1 MKKSTKRL
9 LLAALLLGFVSSSAM
24 AEEGKVYAAIDFGE
38 GRAPDACTGLPANFS
53 CNSTTT
59 AYRFGLG
66 YQANQNVG
74 IEAAFLDAGNIT
86 ASGTYLGVPITAD
99 ITMSGYQFSSINSFP
114 IGNEAALL
122 LKVGLAL
129 VTAKGSASA
138 PGVAVST
145 EYDNSNFTYG
155 FGARFKANDKIAI
168 RVMYE
173 NFGTVKS
180 SSTDTGSEVTL
191 LSAGLQIGF

>member
-1 MKKSTKRL
+1 MKKSKGL
-9 LLAALLLGFVSSSAM
+9 LLAALFLGFVSSSAM
-24 AEEGKVYAAIDFGE
+24 AEEGKVYAAIDFGQ
-38 GRAPDACTGLPANFS
+38 GSVPDACTGLPANFN

-74 IEAAFLDAGNIT
+74 VEAAFLDAGNIT
-86 ASGTYLGVPITAD
+86 ASGTYLGVPITLGGS
-99 ITMSGYQFSSINSFP
+99 MSGFQFSAINSIP

-129 VTAKGSASA
+129 VTAKESGSA
-138 PGVAVST
+138 PGVSVSD
-145 EYDNSNFTYG
+145 EYNNSNFTYG
-155 FGARFKANDKIAI
+155 FGARFKANEKIAI

-173 NFGTVKS
+173 NFGTVKAS
-180 SSTDTGSEVTL
+180 SSGTGSEVTL